1 METIK
6 IETIKD
12 LVKKYPNDID
22 LGKEIRKFL
31 NQIKKNKVKTL
42 INK

>member
-1 METIK
+1 MAKLKVETIK
-6 IETIKD
+6 E

-31 NQIKKNKVKTL
+31 NKIETKKVKSL
-42 INK
+42 SNL